1 MVIILGLQTTGHSLD
16 HLRINLVMAMSS
28 RVHTRVHLNTL
39 VLIRVIILNPHPVG
53 MGLGGTNQVVKTREV
68 AMITTANRHHRNNSK
83 LMEPLVLQLM
93 GRAMVTARLQ
103 PTVKDKAMA
112 KMVTVVI
119 MQVQHN
125 LAMAS
130 HSRTQALDTT
140 SSSKD
145 TVLATAMPLIQHQM
159 GTLLHTDHKVTLI
172 KHLHL
177 HLLHL
182 DSRTMLVVNRAQILI
197 TLLASPVMGH
207 PNLHRVA
214 MVPNHPMEVTGHL
227 RLKNRAVSQRI
238 HSLSSHL
245 VLKVGVMLSPAI
257 HLPSPAMVKQ
267 IQVLRDL
274 HHRLGM
280 ERLNQGTV
288 PHLTEHQ
295 LLKLATAN
303 SSPHNTVA
311 QLIVPDTLSLLR
323 LTLLMQPLLNQPS
336 LPGLPKHHPR
346 VNESSRL
353 LYCSAVML
361 VIGCS
366 M

>member
-1 MVIILGLQTTGHSLD
+1 MVIIIGLQTTGHSLD
-16 HLRINLVMAMSS
+16 RLRINLVMAMSS
-28 RVHTRVHLNTL
+28 RVHTRVHHNTL
-39 VLIRVIILNPHPVG
+39 VLIPVIILNPHPVG
-53 MGLGGTNQVVKTREV
+53 TGLGGTNQVVKTREV
-68 AMITTANRHHRNNSK
+68 AMITTANRHHRSNSK
-83 LMEPLVLQLM
+83 LTEPLVLQLM
-93 GRAMVTARLQ
+93 GRPMVTARLQ

-159 GTLLHTDHKVTLI
+159 GTLLHTEHKVTLI

-177 HLLHL
+177 HLPHL
-182 DSRTMLVVNRAQILI
+182 DSRTMLVPNRAQILI
-197 TLLASPVMGH
+197 TLLAIPVM
-207 PNLHRVA
+207 A
-214 MVPNHPMEVTGHL
+214 PNHPMEVTGHL

-274 HHRLGM
+274 HHLLCTQ
-280 ERLNQGTV
+280 RLNQGTV

-295 LLKLATAN
+295 QQQQLKLAMAN

-311 QLIVPDTLSLLR
+311 QLMVPDTLSLLR
-323 LTLLMQPLLNQPS
+323 LTLLMQPHLYQPS

-366 M
+366 V